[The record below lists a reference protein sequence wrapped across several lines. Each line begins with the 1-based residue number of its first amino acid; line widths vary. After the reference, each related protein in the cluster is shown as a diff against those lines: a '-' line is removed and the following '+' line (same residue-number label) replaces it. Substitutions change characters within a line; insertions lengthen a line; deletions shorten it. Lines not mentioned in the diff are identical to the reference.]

1 MPKEIDGNGI
11 QWIVRL
17 NEVNSRGCQGCPK
30 ILEYFLS
37 AKLVLIWDRNEAKL
51 KSTIDWPSSVNLPLK
66 MDRKGEGEDPLYGY
80 KREDYKVSASVSSS
94 SCNVWRLLF
103 QLCAIFFLIMERVP
117 KEKNMVE

>member
-1 MPKEIDGNGI
+1 
-11 QWIVRL
+11 
-17 NEVNSRGCQGCPK
+17 
-30 ILEYFLS
+30 
-37 AKLVLIWDRNEAKL
+37 
-51 KSTIDWPSSVNLPLK
+51 

-117 KEKNMVE
+117 KERNMVE

>member
-1 MPKEIDGNGI
+1 
-11 QWIVRL
+11 
-17 NEVNSRGCQGCPK
+17 
-30 ILEYFLS
+30 
-37 AKLVLIWDRNEAKL
+37 
-51 KSTIDWPSSVNLPLK
+51 

-80 KREDYKVSASVSSS
+80 KREDYKVSASVS